1 LFNFY
6 IIHPNTSQTMAALF
20 SPRVFSPYAPPH
32 HSQQPA
38 VSEPSFHGLFRLL
51 EDWDNHHNNNS
62 NASNASNTDNTA
74 VAGGK
79 QQQHGQV
86 QQPQKQQQGLTRR
99 QLQQQP
105 EPSIFTPRFDVRE
118 TDAAYEL
125 FGDLPGVAKG
135 DISIEFSDPQTLVV
149 RGHVERLRSSPV
161 PAAAS
166 TTANGSPSGND
177 DGAEEHDD
185 AVMIADH
192 RSETSSQRSF
202 QATVEEDKEEDQD
215 NKERGGATATNPA
228 ADDQSKTA
236 ATTNTTSTTAAEKQ
250 QQPQRHQPTAHRY
263 WITERPTGSF
273 ARTFAFP
280 ERLDI
285 DRVTAS
291 LRDGVLALVA
301 PKAKRYEARRITLL

>member
-1 LFNFY
+1 
-6 IIHPNTSQTMAALF
+6 MAALF

-32 HSQQPA
+32 HSQQPTA
-38 VSEPSFHGLFRLL
+38 SEPSFHGLFRLL
-51 EDWDNHHNNNS
+51 EDWDNHHNNNNS
-62 NASNASNTDNTA
+62 NANNTDNTAAAQSSTA

-86 QQPQKQQQGLTRR
+86 QQPQPHKQQQGLTRR

-105 EPSIFTPRFDVRE
+105 EPSVFTPRFDVRE

-166 TTANGSPSGND
+166 TTANGSPNGND

-215 NKERGGATATNPA
+215 NKERGGATAANPA
-228 ADDQSKTA
+228 AGADDQSKTV
-236 ATTNTTSTTAAEKQ
+236 ATTNTTPTTAAEKQ

-263 WITERPTGSF
+263 WIAERPTGSF